1 MIREWD
7 PSWGKPKV
15 VSPLKVVPKKGN
27 KYRLILDLSKLNKFL
42 IFPRFKYD
50 SIAMVAEVFDLDD
63 WLFAFDMKDGYWHCD
78 LHSDMWEYMCF
89 EWEGV
94 VYTFVQL
101 PFGCAPA
108 CWVFTK
114 LIKVMVAFWR
124 GFGLKILSYIDDGLG
139 GAASEAEAK
148 VFSDS
153 GD

>member
-1 MIREWD
+1 M
-7 PSWGKPKV
+7 GTQ
-15 VSPLKVVPKKGN
+15 
-27 KYRLILDLSKLNKFL
+27 
-42 IFPRFKYD
+42 
-50 SIAMVAEVFDLDD
+50 
-63 WLFAFDMKDGYWHCD
+63 WHCD
-78 LHSDMWEYMCF
+78 LHSDMWKYMCF

-148 VFSDS
+148 VFSDLVIDDDES
-153 GD
+153 PFIHDSTQLLFTPWCMHGG